1 MIMTENQALPHQL
14 ILDERRRLR
23 ITGVTDVDSY
33 DDSAVVALT
42 ASGELTVRGSDLHI
56 SKLSIEAGDL
66 AIEGNVSSL
75 EYTEPRPAKG
85 GRLKRLFK

>member
-14 ILDERRRLR
+14 ILDERRRLH